1 MDTVVKDNEVV
12 NFMEA
17 ALTWD
22 VSQINY
28 EGDAELKD
36 KIILIDKLLDALEGI
51 DNAPSYFGLSEL
63 EKEEA
68 KKDITEIEKKLDSG
82 EIDGMQ
88 YIDGKN
94 EEGEDDILDAE
105 LFKASSIDSNSKD
118 KHVYRPFNNA

>member
-51 DNAPSYFGLSEL
+51 DNTPSYFGLSEL
-63 EKEEA
+63 EK
-68 KKDITEIEKKLDSG
+68 DIYRT
-82 EIDGMQ
+82 M
-88 YIDGKN
+88 
-94 EEGEDDILDAE
+94 
-105 LFKASSIDSNSKD
+105 FKS
-118 KHVYRPFNNA
+118 VQER